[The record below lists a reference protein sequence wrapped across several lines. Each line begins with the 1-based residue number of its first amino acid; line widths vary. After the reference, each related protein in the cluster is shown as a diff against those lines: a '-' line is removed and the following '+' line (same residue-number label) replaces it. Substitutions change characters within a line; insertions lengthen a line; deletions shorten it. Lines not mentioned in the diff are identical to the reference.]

1 MSSDELNLDEID
13 QDTKNKEMLLEIFFN
28 TKGSIDDINA
38 EIDKKLF
45 GKKIRNITLFD
56 KYIRARLALN
66 SKVLSLV
73 GQEITPVEAAYL
85 SQYPGLENVEKLDLR
100 KNRLGDEGLEVLLNS
115 KKIRNIKDLDLRNNQ
130 ITRQGMILLS
140 ETKNLLNLECLDLR
154 VNKLGK
160 KWEEKLKDKGKFPK
174 LSQLRIA

>member
-1 MSSDELNLDEID
+1 MSSDDLNQDEIN
-13 QDTKNKEMLLEIFFN
+13 QNIKNKEMLLEIFFN

-45 GKKIRNITLFD
+45 GKKVRNITLFD
-56 KYIRARLALN
+56 KHIRARLLFN
-66 SKVLSLV
+66 SKVLNLA

-100 KNRLGDEGLEVLLNS
+100 KNRLGDDGLEVLLS
-115 KKIRNIKDLDLRNNQ
+115 SEKIKNVRNLDLRNNQ
-130 ITRQGMILLS
+130 ITRKGMILLS
-140 ETKNLLNLECLDLR
+140 ETKNLSNLEYLDLR

-160 KWEEKLKDKGKFPK
+160 KWEEKLKGKGQFPK
-174 LSQLRIA
+174 LYQLRIA

>member
-1 MSSDELNLDEID
+1 MSLDELNQDEIN
-13 QDTKNKEMLLEIFFN
+13 QNTKNKEMLLDIFFN

-38 EIDKKLF
+38 AIDKKLF

-56 KYIRARLALN
+56 KYIRARLTFN
-66 SKVLSLV
+66 FKVLNLA

-115 KKIRNIKDLDLRNNQ
+115 EKIRNLKDLDLRNNQ

-140 ETKNLLNLECLDLR
+140 ETKNLLNLEYLDLR

-160 KWEEKLKDKGKFPK
+160 KWEEKLKEKGKFPK
-174 LSQLRIA
+174 LSELRIA

>member
-1 MSSDELNLDEID
+1 MSLDELNQDEIE
-13 QDTKNKEMLLEIFFN
+13 QSTKNKEMLLEIFFN

-38 EIDKKLF
+38 AIDKKLF
-45 GKKIRNITLFD
+45 GKKIRNITFFD
-56 KYIRARLALN
+56 KHIRARLTFN
-66 SKVLSLV
+66 FKVLNLA

-85 SQYPGLENVEKLDLR
+85 SNYPGLENVEKLDLR

-115 KKIRNIKDLDLRNNQ
+115 EKIRNIRNLDLRNNQ
-130 ITRQGMILLS
+130 ITRKGMILLS
-140 ETKNLLNLECLDLR
+140 ETNNLFNLEYLDLR

-160 KWEEKLKDKGKFPK
+160 KWEEKLKEKGKFPK

>member
-1 MSSDELNLDEID
+1 MSSEELSQDEID
-13 QDTKNKEMLLEIFFN
+13 QNIRNKEMLLEIFFN

-38 EIDKKLF
+38 AIDKKLF
-45 GKKIRNITLFD
+45 GNKIRSITLFD
-56 KYIRARLALN
+56 KYIRARLTLN
-66 SKVLSLV
+66 PKVLNLA

-100 KNRLGDEGLEVLLNS
+100 KNWLGDEGLKVLINS
-115 KKIRNIKDLDLRNNQ
+115 KKIRNIRNLDLRNNK

-154 VNKLGK
+154 VNKLGT
-160 KWEEKLKDKGKFPK
+160 KWEDKLKEKGKLPK